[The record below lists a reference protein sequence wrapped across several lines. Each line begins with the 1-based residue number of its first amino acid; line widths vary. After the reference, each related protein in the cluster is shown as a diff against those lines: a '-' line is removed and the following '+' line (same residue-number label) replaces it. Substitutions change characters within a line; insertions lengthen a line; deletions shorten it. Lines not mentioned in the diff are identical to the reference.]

1 MLIQQTLAI
10 FIVAIIGYLYNSL
23 SSGLLN
29 RPLVLGALVGIALG
43 DIPTGCMAGATLEL
57 VYLGSQAVGASNPPD
72 MISGSIIGTA
82 YVITTGA
89 DVASSVAI
97 ALPVSLLMS
106 MVWESLFRAVLGPL
120 AASKADSYALAC
132 NKRGIDAIHYG
143 FTLLQLLTLSG
154 LCALGF
160 YLGAGAIET
169 IVNSIPQFVTDGFKY
184 AMGIIPAIGFALLAR
199 MIMNKQLAC
208 FLFLG
213 FLLVAYGGV
222 NIVGVTAA
230 GVVVAMII
238 VFNTGA
244 GATTV
249 AEGAYD
255 DNEF

>member
-1 MLIQQTLAI
+1 MLFQQTFSI

-29 RPLVLGALVGIALG
+29 RPLVTGALVGIALG
-43 DIPTGCMAGATLEL
+43 DIPTGCMAGAALEL
-57 VYLGSQAVGASNPPD
+57 VYLGSQAVGAANPPD

-97 ALPVSLLMS
+97 AIPVSLLMS
-106 MVWESLFRAVLGPL
+106 LVWESLFRAILGPL
-120 AASKADSYALAC
+120 AASKCDQYAKEC
-132 NKRGIDAIHYG
+132 NKRGIDMVHLG

-160 YLGAGAIET
+160 YLGSNAVQA
-169 IVNSIPQFVTDGFKY
+169 IVNAIPAFVTDGFKY

-199 MIMNKQLAC
+199 MIMNKKLAC
-208 FLFLG
+208 FMFLG
-213 FLLVAYGGV
+213 FLLVAYGKM
-222 NIVGVTAA
+222 NIVGVTVAA
-230 GVVVAMII
+230 AVIAAIL
-238 VFNTGA
+238 VFNTGLF
-244 GATTV
+244 V
-249 AEGAYD
+249 SSRSEGMDD